1 MNMYI
6 RDTKVWHRGLFV
18 EREENVL
25 IRQEITKFATLN
37 EAFSMESTLR
47 IFQIDSLFDIL

>member
-25 IRQEITKFATLN
+25 IRQEITEFATLN